1 MLGFNTSNDA
11 WQIILNGLF
20 AMLDPVSLLFNL
32 FVIPVFLFLEVVIL
46 LGGII
51 SVIGSIFTW
60 LFNPVFII

>member
-1 MLGFNTSNDA
+1 
-11 WQIILNGLF
+11 
-20 AMLDPVSLLFNL
+20 MLDPVSLLFNL

-60 LFNPVFII
+60 LFNPVFIA